1 MNSTTIEIKPSF
13 ITGYNEIRCVYGLF
27 FSEEIVSI
35 DMVNIG
41 VISPSNQNRKEQS
54 VITIIED
61 RKRSD

>member
-1 MNSTTIEIKPSF
+1 MKLD
-13 ITGYNEIRCVYGLF
+13 VYMGFF

-54 VITIIED
+54 VITIIEVT
-61 RKRSD
+61 RK

>member
-1 MNSTTIEIKPSF
+1 MNNTTIEIKPSL

-41 VISPSNQNRKEQS
+41 SYFSKQSEPQRAKRYYYNR
-54 VITIIED
+54 
-61 RKRSD
+61 RP